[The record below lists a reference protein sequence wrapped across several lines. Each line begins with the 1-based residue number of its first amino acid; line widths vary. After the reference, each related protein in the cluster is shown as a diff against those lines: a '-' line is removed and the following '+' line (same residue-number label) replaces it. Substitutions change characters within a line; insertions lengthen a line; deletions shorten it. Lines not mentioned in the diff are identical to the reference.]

1 VEIVR
6 TTSKLWASLVTV
18 AALGLAGLASAAP
31 TSAQTG
37 GPGGQKAV
45 AATATTAAELATT
58 LVGDL
63 EANGFQVSP
72 GYPMLWG
79 AGACETNL
87 FPALW
92 SCFGNN
98 PVSPY
103 VIPVFKAWPD
113 EYVGPT
119 PSNAFGDVTA
129 GYTPVY
135 RLAPRD
141 AVVFFG
147 KMPPAGKFMG
157 LQTFLWSQPG
167 QWKKKDYDRWAATAD
182 RPYPMEY
189 LFQTIPPN
197 DPKANRTLSW
207 SSFGDSINNMVM
219 QDQSGDPWGEDR
231 YLITTPSATTAQ
243 AVTTALVARGVPA
256 EDILIEQVASRDSLG
271 PIGPLGMGKNA
282 VDFYSFFRY
291 ALPADRD
298 AATQWWSDLPLT
310 VMRVRPPSSLG
321 PIQRYGM
328 ATYGERTA
336 LSEAHLADDLE
347 NLVEGVCDT
356 ASSAAGLRSP
366 DCAQPAPTSSV
377 MPDPKYDYGWNA
389 AYCRQVHMW
398 CGDISDAGLLWPG
411 PLPLDEGQTYAVV
424 GTLATETGNATYV
437 GLGVNDA
444 STFLAPTGVTDIQ
457 LKGSALGY
465 SNQVGQAEKF
475 FVHYYSRTCTDLAN
489 VPGYPDNCTTIT
501 PDMVP
506 LAGTPNAMG
515 HPALLGMFWPGLR
528 DYMFPG
534 SEHGP
539 DTSQLLRPR
548 ILTFTQP

>member
-1 VEIVR
+1 MR
-6 TTSKLWASLVTV
+6 TASRLWISLVAVATV
-18 AALGLAGLASAAP
+18 AMGGLASAA
-31 TSAQTG
+31 AQPADRG
-37 GPGGQKAV
+37 GLPRV
-45 AATATTAAELATT
+45 TATAPTAAELSTV

-63 EANGFQVSP
+63 EASGFQVSP
-72 GYPMLWG
+72 GYPMLWRQG
-79 AGACETNL
+79 VCQTRL
-87 FPALW
+87 FPALQ

-119 PSNAFGDVTA
+119 PPNAFGDVLA

-167 QWKKKDYDRWAATAD
+167 HWKKKDYDRWAATTD

-197 DPKANRTLSW
+197 DPKADRTLSW
-207 SSFGDSINNMVM
+207 SSFGDSINNVVM
-219 QDQSGDPWGEDR
+219 RNQSGDPWGEDR

-243 AVTTALVARGVPA
+243 AVTDALVARGVPA
-256 EDILIEQVASRDSLG
+256 EDIFIEQVASRDSLG
-271 PIGPLGMGKNA
+271 PIGPLGMGRNA

-291 ALPADRD
+291 ALPTDPD
-298 AATQWWSDLPLT
+298 AATEWWTDLPLT

-336 LSEAHLADDLE
+336 LSEGYLAGDLE

-356 ASSAAGLRSP
+356 VGGAAGLQSP
-366 DCAQPAPTSSV
+366 ECAQPAPASSV

-389 AYCRQVHMW
+389 AYCRQTHMW
-398 CGDISDAGLLWPG
+398 CGDISDAGLLWSG
-411 PLPLDEGQTYAVV
+411 PLPLDSGQTYAVV

-437 GLGVNDA
+437 GLGINDA
-444 STFLAPTGVTDIQ
+444 STFLAPAGVTDGQ

-465 SNQVGQAEKF
+465 SNKVNQAEKF
-475 FVHYYSRTCTDLAN
+475 FVHFYSRSCTDLAD

-501 PDMVP
+501 PEMVP
-506 LAGTPNAMG
+506 FAGTPDAVG

-528 DYMFPG
+528 DYMLPG

-539 DTSQLLRPR
+539 DTSKLLRPR